1 MFSLNPCVPQD
12 VRAEISDFLPQLS
25 FEVTRKHFNSAALQ
39 CELLLR
45 SQVENRTRVAK
56 GGEDLG
62 VSAAVYRVSASLT
75 LLTFSHSFSFFACL
89 AGDCRWD
96 WVILLLHYCSLREF
110 CCFSFNSIFL
120 FSTSSCCRRVWSCHH
135 IAAVGQYLKVV
146 M

>member
-56 GGEDLG
+56 GGEDLSG
-62 VSAAVYRVSASLT
+62 VSVLSQPDLTDLLSLFSLLCMPRRRLSVGFGNSATSL
-75 LLTFSHSFSFFACL
+75 LLFKRILLFFIQQHSSFFPHLYAVDVFGPVTTSL
-89 AGDCRWD
+89 LWD
-96 WVILLLHYCSLREF
+96 NI
-110 CCFSFNSIFL
+110 
-120 FSTSSCCRRVWSCHH
+120 
-135 IAAVGQYLKVV
+135 
-146 M
+146 